1 MPDIEKRKAKCQ
13 QLAHMMGWVWWGCS
27 GEQAPYPTAM
37 FHIGVQ
43 PYIIPMELVELALG
57 GEKHA

>member
-1 MPDIEKRKAKCQ
+1 MEKRKQQCQ
-13 QLAHMMGWVWWGCS
+13 QLAHTLGWQWWGCS

-43 PYIIPMELVELALG
+43 PYIIPMELVELALQE
-57 GEKHA
+57 EK